1 MRVAAS
7 FSSFER
13 TLKRTLAVLI
23 LSTGLA
29 ACSTGHSQ
37 SGTRFEIHA
46 ASLVASPDWQKANL
60 LDDPG
65 TTVYVAPEVL
75 LDNSD
80 VALANAKKDLGG
92 QVLIVIQMTPAGAI
106 RMGMA
111 SRVLLRQRMAVM
123 INGEVMTAPV
133 VSAPLSGNRFAITG
147 FRSLEEAQEIALG
160 IAPKK

>member
-1 MRVAAS
+1 MRATAS
-7 FSSFER
+7 FTSF
-13 TLKRTLAVLI
+13 KRTLSLLI
-23 LSTGLA
+23 LSIGLVACA
-29 ACSTGHSQ
+29 AGHSQ

-80 VALANAKKDLGG
+80 IALANAKKDLGG
-92 QVLIVIQMTPAGAI
+92 QVLIVIQMTPTGTI

-123 INGEVMTAPV
+123 INGEVLTAPV
-133 VSAPLSGNRFAITG
+133 VAEPLSGNRFAITG

>member
-1 MRVAAS
+1 MQVAAS
-7 FSSFER
+7 FSSLSWF
-13 TLKRTLAVLI
+13 KRTLAVLI
-23 LSTGLA
+23 LSAGVG
-29 ACSTGHSQ
+29 ACATGHSQ

-65 TTVYVAPEVL
+65 TTVYIAPEVL

-80 VALANAKKDLGG
+80 VALANARKDLGG

>member
-1 MRVAAS
+1 MRIAAS
-7 FSSFER
+7 FPSF
-13 TLKRTLAVLI
+13 KRILAVLI
-23 LSTGLA
+23 LSTALT
-29 ACSTGHSQ
+29 ACATGHSQSQ

-75 LDNSD
+75 MDNSD

-92 QVLIVIQMTPAGAI
+92 QALIVIQMTPAGAI

-147 FRSLEEAQEIALG
+147 FSSLEEAQEIALG